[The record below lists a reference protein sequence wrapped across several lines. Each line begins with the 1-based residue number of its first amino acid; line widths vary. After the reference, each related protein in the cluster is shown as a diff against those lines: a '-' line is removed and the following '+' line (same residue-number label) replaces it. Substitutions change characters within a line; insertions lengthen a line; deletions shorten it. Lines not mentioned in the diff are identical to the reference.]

1 MAKFHTPDM
10 DKAAKNRGSRR
21 RGSELASPGKQAWYR
36 FRRNKSAIV
45 GMCIVIFVVLCAI
58 LAGVLAPYH
67 YAQQDYTAMK
77 QAPSALHWFGTDPLG
92 RDILSR
98 CLYGARTSLLI
109 SVVCVITSICTGGL
123 VGTIS
128 GYLGGRVDNL
138 IMRICDVFQAIPTIL
153 LAMSITTVLGTG
165 IMPLIIA
172 ITISCFAGACRNF
185 RTAILSV
192 KTGEF
197 VSASKAINVGTF
209 RMILKHLVPNA
220 IGMICLYI
228 VSMLAIG
235 IIVVCSL
242 SYIGAGIGEPIPDWG
257 GILNRGKTYL
267 LTHPYMT
274 LFPTGCIALTVFGF
288 NLLGNGLRDALD
300 PRLN

>member
-1 MAKFHTPDM
+1 M
-10 DKAAKNRGSRR
+10 DKAAKNRGAKRK
-21 RGSELASPGKQAWYR
+21 GSELASPGRQAWYR
-36 FRRNKSAIV
+36 FKRNKSAIV
-45 GMCIVIFVVLCAI
+45 GMCIIIFVVLCAI
-58 LAGVLAPYH
+58 FAPVLAPYH
-67 YAQQDYTAMK
+67 YASQDYTAMK
-77 QAPSALHWFGTDPLG
+77 QAPSAAHLFGTDPLG
-92 RDILSR
+92 RDLLSR

-109 SVVCVITSICTGGL
+109 SVICVITSICTGGL
-123 VGTIS
+123 VGTLS

-138 IMRICDVFQAIPTIL
+138 IMRLCDIFQAIPTIL
-153 LAMSITTVLGTG
+153 LAMSVTTVLGTG
-165 IMPLIIA
+165 VVPLIIA

-197 VSASKAINVGTF
+197 VSSSKAINVGTF

-220 IGMICLYI
+220 IGMISLYV

-242 SYIGAGIGEPIPDWG
+242 SYIGAGISEPTPDWG

-267 LTHPYMT
+267 LTYPYMT
-274 LFPTGCIALTVFGF
+274 LFPTGCIMLTVFGF